1 MSGRYNPE
9 MFFGMNTGEGFVVIV
24 DDDRV
29 VRFHLE
35 KILSSAGYF
44 TKSYASGEELLEQ
57 SAPSVPACLLLDVNL
72 TGELDGPAIQEKLR
86 DRGWILP
93 IIFIT
98 AHATVP
104 MAVKALKLGATDV
117 LTKPVDP
124 NTLLPAVE
132 KALALARELRRK
144 HQAKSEGENFLLLIT
159 RREQE
164 VLSWVI
170 AGKLN
175 KQIAAILGITERTVK
190 AHRASIM
197 EKLGI
202 SSVPELVRLADRMGI
217 LPAKE

>member
-1 MSGRYNPE
+1 MSGPRHPE
-9 MFFGMNTGEGFVVIV
+9 RFPGMNASAGFVMIV
-24 DDDRV
+24 DDERM

-35 KILSSAGYF
+35 KILNSAGYF
-44 TKSYASGEELLEQ
+44 TKSFASGEELLEQ
-57 SAPSVPACLLLDVNL
+57 NMPTVPACLLLDVNL
-72 TGELDGPAIQEKLR
+72 TGELDGPAIQEQLQK
-86 DRGWILP
+86 RGWLLP
-93 IIFIT
+93 IVFIT

-104 MAVKALKLGATDV
+104 MAVKALKLGAMDV
-117 LTKPVDP
+117 LTKPVDR

-132 KALALARELRRK
+132 KAFALARELRSR

-159 RREQE
+159 RRERE

-175 KQIAAILGITERTVK
+175 KQIAALLGITERTVK

-217 LPAKE
+217 QPAKE